1 MDTQDGARSALYVS
15 VGRELTHYDIDLGKA
30 ELVKRATVTA
40 PQNVQYVWPHPSR
53 EFLYAACSN
62 GAPDVAGD
70 AHCAVALEIDPDT
83 RALRSHGPEV
93 PLPSRPIHVTLDG
106 GGAHMLTAYNKP
118 SSLTVH
124 RIEHDGTIGSQV
136 RQQAELDTGIYAHQV
151 RVAPS
156 NRTVIVVARGNDA
169 TGEKSEDPG
178 ALKVFG
184 YAGGTLTPAASV
196 APNGGYG
203 FGPRHIDFHPSRP
216 WVYASL
222 ERQNTLQMYRF
233 DGDVLSPE
241 AAYTKDTLA
250 DTAGMRP
257 RQRPGTIHVH
267 PEGRV
272 VYVANRAS
280 GTSGGDGEAVFVG
293 GENNI
298 AVYRIDAQT
307 GEPTAIQHA
316 DTHGIVPRTFALDP
330 TGTLLVA
337 ANSVPIRARENG
349 VLTTIPPSLAV
360 FRVAEDGTLEYVRKY
375 DIDAGGETMFWM
387 GIV

>member
-1 MDTQDGARSALYVS
+1 VS
-15 VGRELTHYDIDLGKA
+15 VGRELTHYDIDVARA
-30 ELVKRATVTA
+30 ELTKRATIEL
-40 PQNVQYVWPHPSR
+40 PQNVQYAWPHPSR
-53 EFLYAACSN
+53 EYLYAACSN
-62 GAPDVAGD
+62 GAPDVEGN
-70 AHCAVALEIDPDT
+70 AHCAVALDVDPQSG
-83 RALRSHGPEV
+83 ALRAHGPEV
-93 PLPSRPIHVTLDG
+93 PLPSRPIHVTVDG
-106 GGAHMLTAYNKP
+106 TGAHMLTVYNKP

-124 RIEHDGTIGSQV
+124 RIDREGSIGAVV
-136 RQQAELDTGIYAHQV
+136 RQSGDLDAGIYAHQV
-151 RVAPS
+151 KVAPS
-156 NRTVIVVARGNDA
+156 NRAVVVVARGNDA
-169 TGEKSEDPG
+169 AADRPEDPG
-178 ALKVFG
+178 ALKVFR
-184 YAGGTLTPAASV
+184 YADGQLAASQSV

-233 DGDVLSPE
+233 DNDAMEESP
-241 AAYTKDTLA
+241 AYTKPTLA
-250 DTAGMRP
+250 DPQAQRR

-267 PEGRV
+267 PNGQY

-280 GTSGGDGEAVFVG
+280 GTGDDGLYIG

-307 GEPTAIQHA
+307 GEPTAVQHA

-330 TGTLLVA
+330 TGRLLVA
-337 ANSVPIRARENG
+337 ANSVSIRTRDGA
-349 VLTTIPPSLAV
+349 ISPSLAV

-375 DIDAGGETMFWM
+375 DVDVGKETMFWM